1 MSMKFIGKILF
12 VISLVLMVFYFTI
25 KHHKDEIVK
34 LKSEIEVLKHQN
46 DSLYSESSSREIR
59 IQRYEYV
66 LDRCNEEF
74 SDDCRD
80 HLNNILNQ
88 TE

>member
-1 MSMKFIGKILF
+1 MKKLITLFTILF
-12 VISLVLMVFYFTI
+12 LSYYSLQKYHNEQTSLLKNEI
-25 KHHKDEIVK
+25 KT
-34 LKSEIEVLKHQN
+34 LKHQN
-46 DSLYSESSSREIR
+46 DSLYSESSSREMR

-66 LDRCNEEF
+66 LDRCNEEL
-74 SDDCRD
+74 SDDCKD